1 MITAAKTRKIR
12 QSGQALL
19 EFIIMFPM
27 IIALLWYL
35 LKVQIAINTSIVGQK
50 HARSHIFLKVL
61 NHRDY
66 PIDKE
71 YRENPGSRSV
81 FWLGVAGRSI
91 SEDTINSP
99 APIVDLGVG
108 LNPVQLP
115 GSRDDPGEAEA
126 DMPRQRVRI
135 RTAFG
140 LCTSRKPNA
149 DGSLGEYCGEVRK

>member
-1 MITAAKTRKIR
+1 MTTAAKKRKNT

-19 EFIIMFPM
+19 EFIIMFP
-27 IIALLWYL
+27 IILALLWYL

-71 YRENPGSRSV
+71 YRENPGTRSV
-81 FWLGVAGRSI
+81 FWLGVAGRAI
-91 SEDTINSP
+91 EENTVNSS
-99 APIVDLGVG
+99 APVVDLGVG
-108 LNPVQLP
+108 LNPRPLP
-115 GSRDDPGEAEA
+115 GARDDPGEAEL

-140 LCTSRKPNA
+140 LCTSRKPNS